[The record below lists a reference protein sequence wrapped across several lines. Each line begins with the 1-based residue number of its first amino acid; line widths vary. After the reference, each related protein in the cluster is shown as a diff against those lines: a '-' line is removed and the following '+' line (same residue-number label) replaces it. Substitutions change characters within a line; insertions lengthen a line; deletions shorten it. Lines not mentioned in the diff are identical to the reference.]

1 MRRRYSE
8 SVFIFI
14 FLLVHFKAEK
24 VEEIERC
31 GLNRDDL
38 KKNHVLLDAE
48 FDSNRAESKTTAEPF
63 YRKYLLQVF
72 TQPLFERNTL
82 FLELI
87 QRVGDANGFGAA
99 NIRALWNAVQLQ
111 MASQAPEPVK
121 NVIKNKS

>member
-1 MRRRYSE
+1 MNAC
-8 SVFIFI
+8 FIPYFCFI
-14 FLLVHFKAEK
+14 HFKAEK

-48 FDSNRAESKTTAEPF
+48 FDSNRAKTAESF